1 MNEQLTKDF
10 IKLISTYD
18 IRDLMALL
26 IMCST
31 QYFNSDSDKD
41 SYEGVKNLFSKI
53 ITHYKYKLQNKHV
66 DFYNEKECNKIC
78 NTMLNFLFEKY
89 WSDHDNLSKLV
100 KQGTISE
107 KQFHYEL
114 SSPKTYPMTFI
125 DSLPTKIKTFED
137 FLLERYKLDA
147 NQIQKSCEKLIR
159 FMLNDFTGM
168 DIITHKAT
176 LINGFFSTDFLDDLI
191 SVNEKSFN
199 ISDINSF
206 DKFVCF
212 PVVKID
218 DEYHILSVEVF
229 IDNFYKCIHRLCYKN
244 SSKTEKDSYSNLKG
258 RLFNNACEVLL
269 KEFGFSNVYSNYCY
283 DGGEIDLLVK
293 DKDVLFVIECKARN
307 YTDKV
312 SGISNSFIK
321 ANDSNLDH
329 ASNQI
334 HRFLDALKSERQIKL
349 KKNRDI
355 VSVDVD
361 KFLIIIPLV
370 INIDNLAELNADFE
384 KRNND
389 TVYISFDDLLI
400 IKEVIKDR
408 KWLLVDFFNQILG
421 IRNKNVSS
429 DDIIDM
435 FAFYCQCKNLSILFD
450 EKTNVIIYKLGNNY
464 FQDYFSYKTN
474 LNPICLFANDIATF
488 KAIEGSNFKAT
499 IDGYHKRYW
508 KILDELANQD

>member
-176 LINGFFSTDFLDDLI
+176 LINGFF
-191 SVNEKSFN
+191 
-199 ISDINSF
+199 
-206 DKFVCF
+206 
-212 PVVKID
+212 
-218 DEYHILSVEVF
+218 
-229 IDNFYKCIHRLCYKN
+229 FYR
-244 SSKTEKDSYSNLKG
+244 
-258 RLFNNACEVLL
+258 
-269 KEFGFSNVYSNYCY
+269 FS
-283 DGGEIDLLVK
+283 
-293 DKDVLFVIECKARN
+293 R
-307 YTDKV
+307 
-312 SGISNSFIK
+312 
-321 ANDSNLDH
+321 
-329 ASNQI
+329 
-334 HRFLDALKSERQIKL
+334 
-349 KKNRDI
+349 
-355 VSVDVD
+355 
-361 KFLIIIPLV
+361 
-370 INIDNLAELNADFE
+370 
-384 KRNND
+384 
-389 TVYISFDDLLI
+389 
-400 IKEVIKDR
+400 
-408 KWLLVDFFNQILG
+408 
-421 IRNKNVSS
+421 
-429 DDIIDM
+429 
-435 FAFYCQCKNLSILFD
+435 
-450 EKTNVIIYKLGNNY
+450 
-464 FQDYFSYKTN
+464 
-474 LNPICLFANDIATF
+474 
-488 KAIEGSNFKAT
+488 
-499 IDGYHKRYW
+499 
-508 KILDELANQD
+508 